1 MKVIMDLC
9 VVPLGV
15 GISVSKYVAT
25 CERIL
30 TEAGLKIIMHAYG
43 TNIEGEWDKVF
54 DAVRRCHE
62 ELHLMGAPRISTNL
76 RLGTRTDR
84 IQTMEEKI
92 RSVEVLLKVSK

>member
-1 MKVIMDLC
+1 MNVIMDLC

-15 GISVSKYVAT
+15 GISVSKYVAA

-43 TNIEGEWDKVF
+43 TYIEGKWDKVF

-62 ELHLMGAPRISTNL
+62 ELHRMGAPRISTNL
-76 RLGTRTDR
+76 RLGTRNDR

-92 RSVEVLLKVSK
+92 RSVEELLKDSK